1 MKEERFK
8 NKIDAYERA
17 YQKFSG
23 TVVTQ
28 EQFSYLMNWN
38 DSDIGYTFWD
48 EMWNDPED
56 EKRDKRG
63 KEPRTEDK
71 KKDDHS

>member
-1 MKEERFK
+1 
-8 NKIDAYERA
+8 
-17 YQKFSG
+17 
-23 TVVTQ
+23 
-28 EQFSYLMNWN
+28 MNWN

>member
-1 MKEERFK
+1 
-8 NKIDAYERA
+8 
-17 YQKFSG
+17 
-23 TVVTQ
+23 
-28 EQFSYLMNWN
+28 MNWN

-63 KEPRTEDK
+63 KKPRTEDK